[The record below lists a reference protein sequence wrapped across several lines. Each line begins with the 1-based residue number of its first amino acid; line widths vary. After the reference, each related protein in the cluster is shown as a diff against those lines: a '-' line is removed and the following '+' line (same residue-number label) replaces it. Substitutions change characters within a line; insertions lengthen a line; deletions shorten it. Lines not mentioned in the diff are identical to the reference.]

1 MFFSPPQAVQG
12 KGLMARV
19 NIMLPDDLLER
30 IDQVAQQEGVS
41 RSKLLRLAFVAYCQQ
56 REATYE
62 YQRKQAAI
70 EHGMTLQD
78 SLRKKAL
85 PWDPL
90 KILRAERQAR

>member
-1 MFFSPPQAVQG
+1 
-12 KGLMARV
+12 MARV
-19 NIMLPDDLLER
+19 NIMLPDDLLEH

-41 RSKLLRLAFVAYCQQ
+41 RSKLLRLAFMAYCQQ
-56 REATYE
+56 REARYE

-78 SLRKKAL
+78 SLRQKAL

-90 KILRAERQAR
+90 KILRTERQAR

>member
-1 MFFSPPQAVQG
+1 
-12 KGLMARV
+12 MARV
-19 NIMLPDDLLER
+19 NIMLPDDLLKR

-78 SLRKKAL
+78 SLRKKSL
-85 PWDPL
+85 PWDSL

>member
-1 MFFSPPQAVQG
+1 
-12 KGLMARV
+12 MARV

-30 IDQVAQQEGVS
+30 INQVAQQEGVS

-78 SLRKKAL
+78 SLRKKSL
-85 PWDPL
+85 PWDSL

>member
-1 MFFSPPQAVQG
+1 
-12 KGLMARV
+12 MARV

-41 RSKLLRLAFVAYCQQ
+41 RSKLLRLAFMAYCQQ
-56 REATYE
+56 REAVYE
-62 YQRKQAAI
+62 NQRKQAAI

-78 SLRKKAL
+78 SLRQKAL

-90 KILRAERQAR
+90 QVLRAERRGP

>member
-1 MFFSPPQAVQG
+1 
-12 KGLMARV
+12 MARV
-19 NIMLPDDLLER
+19 NVMLPDDLLER

-41 RSKLLRLAFVAYCQQ
+41 RSKLLRLAFIAYCQQ

-78 SLRKKAL
+78 SLRQKAL

-90 KILRAERQAR
+90 QVLRAERRMQ